1 MGIPV
6 IIVFEHLS
14 GHNEYRPLVW
24 FFFIGYMCAIIYL
37 PNPPAIGNQRFFFFF
52 KIIDNIMMGSYA
64 YSPYSLV

>member
-52 KIIDNIMMGSYA
+52 LK
-64 YSPYSLV
+64 L